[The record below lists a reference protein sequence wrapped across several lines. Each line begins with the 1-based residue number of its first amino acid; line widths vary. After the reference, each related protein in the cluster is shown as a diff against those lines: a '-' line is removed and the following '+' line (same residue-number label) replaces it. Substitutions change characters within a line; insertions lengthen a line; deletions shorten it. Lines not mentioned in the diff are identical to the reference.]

1 MLGKCGDC
9 MCLRWAL
16 MLIRGLL
23 RSVPGESLEQPGL
36 GPVSGWHTAQQQSPD
51 VCVVPTERPFLS
63 CAEFP
68 VHTLLCPSLS
78 SSSSCPSG
86 VTGSGGGCR
95 RLLKCPCLP
104 ADKALTV
111 DTCNP
116 STQWV
121 EMGQLEGSEL
131 LVNMRPSWAT

>member
-1 MLGKCGDC
+1 MGVILVSTSRLLCWESVGTVCAYGGH
-9 MCLRWAL
+9 L

-86 VTGSGGGCR
+86 VTGSGGGAGGYSSVPVSQQIR
-95 RLLKCPCLP
+95 H
-104 ADKALTV
+104 
-111 DTCNP
+111 
-116 STQWV
+116 
-121 EMGQLEGSEL
+121 
-131 LVNMRPSWAT
+131 